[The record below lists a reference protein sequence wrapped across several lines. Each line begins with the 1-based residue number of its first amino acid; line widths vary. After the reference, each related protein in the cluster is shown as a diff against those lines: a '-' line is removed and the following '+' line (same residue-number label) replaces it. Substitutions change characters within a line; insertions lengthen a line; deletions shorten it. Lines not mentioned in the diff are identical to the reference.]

1 MCPWSAP
8 CPLLAGAGGWLRS
21 VWSLGSALPE
31 GLSRVSPVLAAGP
44 GQLPT
49 RITPWGSGGLVWL
62 SAALETGRW
71 PPSALQTCVE
81 GSIPSRMHGRHGW
94 SRCPFS
100 VTAEPCLSWGARPS
114 AVWSQQSRRL
124 LRGAR
129 GEEGSAWTA
138 FGWVPST
145 TAALIWEALQ
155 QTEAGQTQ
163 KLRWG
168 GLCAFTWDSW
178 VGGR

>member
-1 MCPWSAP
+1 MDGMG
-8 CPLLAGAGGWLRS
+8 GAAVPS
-21 VWSLGSALPE
+21 QSL
-31 GLSRVSPVLAAGP
+31 LSRACLGGP
-44 GQLPT
+44 
-49 RITPWGSGGLVWL
+49 
-62 SAALETGRW
+62 
-71 PPSALQTCVE
+71 
-81 GSIPSRMHGRHGW
+81 
-94 SRCPFS
+94 
-100 VTAEPCLSWGARPS
+100 ARPS

>member
-1 MCPWSAP
+1 M
-8 CPLLAGAGGWLRS
+8 
-21 VWSLGSALPE
+21 
-31 GLSRVSPVLAAGP
+31 SPVLAAGP

-71 PPSALQTCVE
+71 PPSALQICVE